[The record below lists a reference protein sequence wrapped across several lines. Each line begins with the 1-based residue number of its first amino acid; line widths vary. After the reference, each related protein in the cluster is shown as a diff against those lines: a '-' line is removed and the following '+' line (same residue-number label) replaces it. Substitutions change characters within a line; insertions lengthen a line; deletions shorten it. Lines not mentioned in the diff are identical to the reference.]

1 MTFDFTNKS
10 DREKLHELVKKTI
23 EGHRNNIKLEL
34 TVNSLKCIE
43 RLIETQERIIEEQE
57 ERIAIMS
64 EDGWV
69 SVDDHLPD
77 KGKPCF
83 ITYYYQNPY
92 AGEGYAVYQGFVGLS
107 EDGEW
112 VDTDGDEISPY
123 LVDVTH
129 WQYANIPEP
138 PKEGET

>member
-1 MTFDFTNKS
+1 MDYKWTPE
-10 DREKLHELVKKTI
+10 EKKVVDGLQFELEYAK
-23 EGHRNNIKLEL
+23 RNNLASARVPRGMLEKGL
-34 TVNSLKCIE
+34 NMLES
-43 RLIETQERIIEEQE
+43 QQ

-83 ITYYYQNPY
+83 ITYYYQHPY

-123 LVDVTH
+123 LGDVTH

-138 PKEGET
+138 PKEGETQ

>member
-1 MTFDFTNKS
+1 MKTDVIYGLADVSLYLGKLGKRDYMRTVEVDCSEITQLRNKVES
-10 DREKLHELVKKTI
+10 LEK
-23 EGHRNNIKLEL
+23 
-34 TVNSLKCIE
+34 TVE
-43 RLIETQERIIEEQE
+43 DQE

-123 LVDVTH
+123 LGDVTH